1 MLNTVSLGQGARA
14 RRSFTNRRDVNLQ
27 PEIMSLVRGVWELKR
42 KERNRDQW
50 VPINMGPACGT
61 HTA

>member
-1 MLNTVSLGQGARA
+1 MT

-27 PEIMSLVRGVWELKR
+27 PEITSVVRGVGELKR
-42 KERNRDQW
+42 KERNKDQW
-50 VPINMGPACGT
+50 VSVNTGRGRNI